1 MCHCNTHKLISA
13 PSQETGAKH
22 NTQH

>member
-13 PSQETGAKH
+13 SR
-22 NTQH
+22 

>member
-13 PSQETGAKH
+13 PS
-22 NTQH
+22 